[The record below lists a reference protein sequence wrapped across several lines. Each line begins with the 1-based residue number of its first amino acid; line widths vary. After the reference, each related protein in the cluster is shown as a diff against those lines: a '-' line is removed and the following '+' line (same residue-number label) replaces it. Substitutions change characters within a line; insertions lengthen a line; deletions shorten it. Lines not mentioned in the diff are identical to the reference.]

1 MVVYMKV
8 NTISEVSDFLHSN
21 FESYLDNIRGDN
33 PTAFTRN
40 RKVGPYPL
48 LLQMFAQK
56 GKTQFA
62 ELVDYYRD
70 IDKPLDISIVG
81 FYKARMN
88 FNPEA
93 IKLMSNDFIYQHYDK
108 YKETLVK
115 LNGYYVTAID
125 GSDFILPSTKENKE
139 LYGVGPI
146 KKERNVDNY
155 PAIGSLSTLYDC
167 INKLLL
173 DVYIENNKFSEREM
187 ATKHISELNKRNI
200 GKTITIFDRAY
211 YSIELVDF
219 MIENNKKFLFRL
231 RNDHLRRYHDE
242 LKCGENK
249 FFEIKISKENLRY
262 YRDNIELYKK
272 LSSTTYHLRI
282 AKILIND
289 NETSSEEILLTNLTD
304 DEFDIEALKE
314 LYHLRWNVETAYNVL
329 KNRMKIEEFS
339 GYRNRLVRQ
348 DIYSCVWLYNIIN
361 LLIIETN
368 LKHEIPQERYT
379 YKMKRNVNQSIGIVK
394 SHFLRSLMFYES
406 PERFKELD
414 IVNMLIKTTLIPI
427 KENRKAKRGNVKNKS
442 RMSYKYTY

>member
-125 GSDFILPSTKENKE
+125 GSDFILPS
-139 LYGVGPI
+139 
-146 KKERNVDNY
+146 
-155 PAIGSLSTLYDC
+155 
-167 INKLLL
+167 
-173 DVYIENNKFSEREM
+173 
-187 ATKHISELNKRNI
+187 
-200 GKTITIFDRAY
+200 
-211 YSIELVDF
+211 
-219 MIENNKKFLFRL
+219 
-231 RNDHLRRYHDE
+231 
-242 LKCGENK
+242 
-249 FFEIKISKENLRY
+249 
-262 YRDNIELYKK
+262 
-272 LSSTTYHLRI
+272 SSVT
-282 AKILIND
+282 
-289 NETSSEEILLTNLTD
+289 
-304 DEFDIEALKE
+304 
-314 LYHLRWNVETAYNVL
+314 
-329 KNRMKIEEFS
+329 
-339 GYRNRLVRQ
+339 
-348 DIYSCVWLYNIIN
+348 
-361 LLIIETN
+361 
-368 LKHEIPQERYT
+368 
-379 YKMKRNVNQSIGIVK
+379 
-394 SHFLRSLMFYES
+394 
-406 PERFKELD
+406 
-414 IVNMLIKTTLIPI
+414 
-427 KENRKAKRGNVKNKS
+427 
-442 RMSYKYTY
+442 